1 MFWNTRQVSV
11 WVYAQPV
18 DMRKSF
24 DGLAAVVT
32 ERLGRDPLCGDLF
45 VFVGRNRK
53 RAKVLHWDG
62 TGLCVWA
69 KRLER
74 GSFTAPWRLPHGD
87 AVRMTLAE
95 LQLLLE
101 GTELVGRY
109 PLSPPPYVL
118 VQGPSGFTTRD
129 AIVNIY
135 KA

>member
-1 MFWNTRQVSV
+1 MFWNTRQVAV
-11 WVYAQPV
+11 WVYSEPV

-24 DGLAAVVT
+24 DGLGAVVT
-32 ERLGRDPLCGDLF
+32 ERLGRDPMSGDLF
-45 VFVGRNRK
+45 VFVGRSRK

-69 KRLER
+69 KRLEA
-74 GSFTAPWRLPHGD
+74 GSFTAPWRLARAD
-87 AVRMTLAE
+87 VIRMTLAE

-118 VQGPSGFTTRD
+118 GPASSPLTAGGV
-129 AIVNIY
+129 IGNIY
-135 KA
+135 K

>member
-1 MFWNTRQVSV
+1 MFRNTRQVSV
-11 WVYAQPV
+11 WVSAQPV

-32 ERLGRDPLCGDLF
+32 ERLGRNPLCGDLF

-62 TGLCVWA
+62 TGLA
-69 KRLER
+69 GGQSSSRG
-74 GSFTAPWRLPHGD
+74 GSFTAPWCPPHGD
-87 AVRMTLAE
+87 TVRMTLAE
-95 LQLLLE
+95 LQLFLE

-109 PLSPPPYVL
+109 PLNPPLYVPGQRASL
-118 VQGPSGFTTRD
+118 LTTRG